1 MGAGSP
7 CEKLVIRDNLPEDG
21 MLKPTAEQEQ
31 WGRRVERLFQV
42 AGTKAQVL
50 RLRGKT
56 VCGMSSETI
65 VQSRKAGGER
75 GGKGGGEGRGLEQE
89 RRKYREDAGYV
100 KGKCDNISGRKDDL
114 SGGER

>member
-1 MGAGSP
+1 M
-7 CEKLVIRDNLPEDG
+7 
-21 MLKPTAEQEQ
+21 
-31 WGRRVERLFQV
+31 
-42 AGTKAQVL
+42 
-50 RLRGKT
+50 
-56 VCGMSSETI
+56 CGMSSETI